1 MNIFLNIFFLFI
13 FSVFSFY
20 LFTKKKINIF
30 STIFIKKK
38 SDHNMHSYLILQN
51 GGLIIIF
58 FFIFAIL
65 INYFNNQE
73 INDIFNK
80 IPRPYILP
88 FAIIVLTILSIID
101 FKKNINPVIRL
112 IVQFVTVFISL
123 TLINFPLIDVNI
135 LPLKFQYLLTII
147 FWIYIIN
154 ITNFIDGI
162 DGMATINILGV
173 TLCIIC
179 LFTFGSY
186 DKNLIFFI
194 SIILLP
200 ILSAF
205 LIFNWPNAKFFM
217 GDCGAIPLGFLVGY
231 LLINL
236 LAINQYFIFL
246 ISFLYPILDVT
257 ITLYKKTL
265 KKFLPW
271 ARLFDYSFLQP
282 VLKGNKKHFFVLKF
296 SIMLIAINIISII
309 LKIKYHFNS
318 IILFLII
325 LILNLLTI
333 YYFNKFE
340 KLKRVN

>member
-1 MNIFLNIFFLFI
+1 MNIFLNTFFLFI
-13 FSVFSFY
+13 FSFFLFY
-20 LFTKKKINIF
+20 LLAKNRIKIF
-30 STIFIKKK
+30 PTIFIKKK
-38 SDHNMHSYLILQN
+38 SDHNMHNYLILQN

-58 FFIFAIL
+58 FLIFAVL
-65 INYFNNQE
+65 INYFNNEE
-73 INDIFNK
+73 INNIFNK
-80 IPRPYILP
+80 IPRPYIFP
-88 FAIIVLTILSIID
+88 FAIIILTTLSIID
-101 FKKNINPVIRL
+101 FRKNIHPIIRL
-112 IVQFVTVFISL
+112 IVQFITVFISL
-123 TLINFPLIDVNI
+123 TLVNFPLIDANI

-162 DGMATINILGV
+162 DGMATINILGIV
-173 TLCIIC
+173 LCILC
-179 LFTFGSY
+179 LFTFGGY

-200 ILSAF
+200 ILTAF

-236 LAINQYFIFL
+236 LAINQYFVFL
-246 ISFLYPILDVT
+246 IAFLYPILDVSL
-257 ITLYKKTL
+257 TLCKKTL
-265 KKFLPW
+265 KKITPW
-271 ARLFDYSFLQP
+271 TRLFDYSFLQP

-296 SIMLIAINIISII
+296 LIMLIAINIISII
-309 LKIKYHFNS
+309 LKIKYDFNS
-318 IILFLII
+318 FILFLII

-340 KLKRVN
+340 KIKKS